1 MVPLPLVAAID
12 VAAVGLEGAAGVD
25 VASAAATFAGGA
37 GVAAGAADN
46 VLLSI

>member
-25 VASAAATFAGGA
+25 VA
-37 GVAAGAADN
+37 
-46 VLLSI
+46 